1 MEIHIDS
8 PSFWPVTCH
17 IFDTDAYREWGKV
30 GKPGELPPPPG
41 PPRLESLRSRNGV
54 ASLRKWSRF
63 APGWKILHIFD
74 GNPIG
79 DHIMHHHMVAGA
91 EGARHHV
98 VRGGRRPPLIMWSP
112 LVFLALASA
121 SFIGIG
127 LPYFIGFGHF
137 LFVWILPLL
146 FYCPLVFS
154 ASL

>member
-1 MEIHIDS
+1 MLTFCFTELLGNGEKE
-8 PSFWPVTCH
+8 VNRGG
-17 IFDTDAYREWGKV
+17 YR
-30 GKPGELPPPPG
+30 LPG

-98 VRGGRRPPLIMWSP
+98 VRGGRRPPLMMWP
-112 LVFLALASA
+112 PIVFWALATPC
-121 SFIGIG
+121 F
-127 LPYFIGFGHF
+127 LGFGQSIF
-137 LFVWILPLL
+137 FELLAPIILGASWGQKII
-146 FYCPLVFS
+146 FYRPPCK
-154 ASL
+154 